1 MRQFF
6 DLTDRVALVTGAS
19 SGLGRHFALL
29 LAERGARVVAAA
41 RREDRLSS
49 LVDEIVGAGGEA
61 VGVAMNVTRAADIA
75 GCFDAGE
82 QAFGTIDLV
91 VNNAGTT
98 WAGRLHEMPDEDWQ
112 RVIATNLSGVND
124 VAAEAARRLIAADR
138 PGSIVNI
145 ASILGLR
152 VAPGNAAYNAT
163 KAAVIQL
170 SRSQA
175 LEWARHGIRVN
186 SLCPGFF
193 PTEINADYLE
203 SEAGQAMLARIP
215 MRRVGRTQ
223 ELDAPLLLLLSDDG
237 SFTTGTELSVDGG
250 HLVSSL

>member
-1 MRQFF
+1 MHEFF
-6 DLTDRVALVTGAS
+6 NLADRTALVTGAS
-19 SGLGRHFALL
+19 SGLGRHFSLL
-29 LAERGARVVAAA
+29 LAARGARVVAAA
-41 RREDRLSS
+41 RREARLAS

-61 VGVAMNVTRAADIA
+61 VAVSMNVTRSADIA

-98 WAGRLHEMPDEDWQ
+98 WAGRTEEMPEEDWQ
-112 RVIATNLSGVND
+112 RVLATNLSAVHD
-124 VAAEAARRLIAADR
+124 VAAEAARRLIAAGK
-138 PGSIVNI
+138 PGSIVNV
-145 ASILGLR
+145 ASILGIR

-170 SRSQA
+170 TRSQA

-193 PTEINADYLE
+193 PTEINADYLD
-203 SEAGQAMLARIP
+203 SDAGQAMLKRIP
-215 MRRVGRTQ
+215 MRRVGRTE
-223 ELDAPLLLLLSDDG
+223 ELDAPLLLLLSDEG
-237 SFTTGTELSVDGG
+237 SFITGTELNVDGG